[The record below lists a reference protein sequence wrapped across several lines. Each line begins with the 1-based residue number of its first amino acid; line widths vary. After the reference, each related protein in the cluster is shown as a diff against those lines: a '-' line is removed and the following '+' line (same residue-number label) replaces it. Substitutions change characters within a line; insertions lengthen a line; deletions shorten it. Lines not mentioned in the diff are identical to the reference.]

1 MERQTDE
8 GALAVTL
15 VHPNCGALLAQLV
28 SRLTG
33 RGGVVTVIDG
43 DRETLGVVDLG
54 MQTRPQGV
62 ELRLVQEDLALLA
75 TGRSTMHHPP
85 QDIFVID
92 GLVDHLPDR
101 LVIALAAW
109 CADHLAPGGE
119 LVVTGSSLSTDAEI
133 FDHVVGWPLV
143 RRSPGELLSLLES
156 AGLKGEEVPVEAPVS
171 HAGVVVKAGL
181 RPEGLPRS

>member
-1 MERQTDE
+1 MGISTAIGGLFKDK
-8 GALAVTL
+8 LAFGFGLFVPIL
-15 VHPNCGALLAQLV
+15 
-28 SRLTG
+28 RLT
-33 RGGVVTVIDG
+33 RAQS
-43 DRETLGVVDLG
+43 VDYSV
-54 MQTRPQGV
+54 PQFYMY
-62 ELRLVQEDLALLA
+62 EN
-75 TGRSTMHHPP
+75 
-85 QDIFVID
+85 
-92 GLVDHLPDR
+92 LPDR